1 MNELGIQSLP
11 TLMAVVNGK
20 VVDMCIGVPDSSRLQ
35 ELFVSLLLVDQQ
47 DLSSPSSSTTTLSS
61 DIVDQ
66 TMKLKE
72 LSSKLFDFA
81 GKCLEWIHDSLIMI
95 SSLVDRSIELNTIFE
110 LT

>member
-47 DLSSPSSSTTTLSS
+47 DLSSPSSSTTLSS
-61 DIVDQ
+61 DVVDQ

-81 GKCLEWIHDSLIMI
+81 GKCLEWIHDSLIMT